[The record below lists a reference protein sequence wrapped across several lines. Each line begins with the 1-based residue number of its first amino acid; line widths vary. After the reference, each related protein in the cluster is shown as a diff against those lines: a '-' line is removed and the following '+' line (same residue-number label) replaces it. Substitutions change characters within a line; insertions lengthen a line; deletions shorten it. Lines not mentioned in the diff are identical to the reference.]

1 MWIPRLLCG
10 PQGHCVDPHV
20 TVWTSRSLGG
30 PPCHCVDP
38 QVTVWT
44 SRSLGRPPG
53 HCVDPR
59 SLCGPQDHCVDPK
72 SLWTPRSLCGSQG
85 HCGPQVTVWTPRSP
99 GGPPGHCGPPGYW
112 ADPKV
117 TVWTSRSL
125 RTREGRPPPP
135 SDGHLAAVVLL
146 VGQRPGVLPAQ
157 STALRPRP
165 APLPTSCPGRGAGPL
180 PRTLPPSL
188 PSAWLA
194 SPPCKARV
202 QRHLSRRFPE
212 VPSRAP
218 RGHVCAPVRPARPG
232 AHTRGG
238 ASPEAFHG
246 YLNGTTAL
254 TGFLSLPHAL

>member
-99 GGPPGHCGPPGYW
+99 CGPPGHCGRGRAGLLRLQTGTLRQWCGSW
-112 ADPKV
+112 ASGPA
-117 TVWTSRSL
+117 SCPHS
-125 RTREGRPPPP
+125 PPPC
-135 SDGHLAAVVLL
+135 A
-146 VGQRPGVLPAQ
+146 R
-157 STALRPRP
+157 ALRPCPPPAPAAVPGPCLELFLRHCPVPGWRPPLARLGSSVIRREGSPRSRAAPHVGTCAHLCARP
-165 APLPTSCPGRGAGPL
+165 APAL
-180 PRTLPPSL
+180 TLAVVHHP
-188 PSAWLA
+188 
-194 SPPCKARV
+194 
-202 QRHLSRRFPE
+202 RRFM
-212 VPSRAP
+212 
-218 RGHVCAPVRPARPG
+218 GI
-232 AHTRGG
+232 
-238 ASPEAFHG
+238 
-246 YLNGTTAL
+246 
-254 TGFLSLPHAL
+254 